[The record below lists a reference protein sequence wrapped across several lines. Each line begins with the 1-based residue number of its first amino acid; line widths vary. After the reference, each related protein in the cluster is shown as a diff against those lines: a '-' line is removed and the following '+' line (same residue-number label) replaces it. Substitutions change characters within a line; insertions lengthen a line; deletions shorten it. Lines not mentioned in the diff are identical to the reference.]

1 MSLISKIK
9 NKFEEVNKDLGIDPR
24 SKKIYAITALF
35 ETPDDIMV
43 AAAEVA
49 NLGYKKFDVNTPY
62 PVHGMDD
69 AMKLKPTKLG
79 IVVFSL
85 AAMGTIGA
93 LLMIGYMMGINYQ
106 INIGGKP
113 FFSLP
118 PSIPITFEL
127 TVLFGAI
134 ASIIFALFLFNKL
147 PWVNNPLMDTEYMKR
162 VSSDSYGILIRA
174 NDEKFN
180 PDEVVKLFEVL
191 GSKDINYV
199 YHYETE
205 ESEIK
210 TPIFNP
216 KFILILVIVA
226 FITSLSTYLIE
237 NKVTYMLPFDWMWE
251 QSKLNPQ
258 TSSSLFND
266 GFGMRN
272 PVTGTVSRDN
282 IPYMYKGMPDSLV
295 KFMSN
300 PLPVTQSILEKGKSK
315 FNTYCSPCHGYFAK
329 GDSRLNGQF
338 PSPPSLHTDKVK
350 NWSDGNIFHVVMNGQ
365 NVMPSYAKQIS
376 RDDIWAIIHYIRVLQ
391 RSQNATDAD
400 MQAK

>member
-43 AAAEVA
+43 AAAEVS

-62 PVHGMDD
+62 PIHGMDD

-79 IVVFSL
+79 LVVFVL
-85 AAMGTIGA
+85 AAMGTIGS
-93 LLMIGYMMGINYQ
+93 LLMIGYMMGIDYQ

-162 VSSDSYGILIRA
+162 VSSDRYGILIRS

-191 GSKDINYV
+191 GSKDINHV
-199 YHYETE
+199 YQYETE

-210 TPIFNP
+210 TPIFNV
-216 KFILILVIVA
+216 KFVLILILVA
-226 FITSLSTYLIE
+226 FVTSISTYLIE

-258 TSSSLFND
+258 KTTNLFND
-266 GFGMRN
+266 GYGMRT
-272 PVTGTVSRDN
+272 PVNGTVPRDN

-300 PLPVTQSILEKGKSK
+300 PLPVTQSILEKGKLK

-338 PSPPSLHTDKVK
+338 PNPPSLHSDKVR
-350 NWSDGNIFHVVMNGQ
+350 NWKDGNIFHVIVNGQ
-365 NVMPSYAKQIS
+365 NVMPSYAKQILS
-376 RDDIWAIIHYIRVLQ
+376 DDIWAIIHYIRVLQ